1 MTCKASLATLVA
13 FLIAISVLT
22 IIPTFAAEDCC
33 TPEATAK
40 IAAKAGFVD
49 IVGIKLGM
57 SANAAIAALKAHNAK
72 LQTHTS
78 SPVTVDLFPK
88 IQFVENAGAEYSSG
102 SGDSEAISLHFT
114 MAPSPQTVWRILRA
128 VNYQGDGKPA
138 AANVIAALRQKY
150 GPEDGSMNSPQVV
163 KSLGVELIDAYWVF
177 DASGKKVSPQQSK
190 LFMQNCGPNQVG
202 DETQDMM
209 RLQLPPKPDYW
220 VRRGTDCGDITLVV
234 ANWQPTSPG
243 GMQGPAGLVLRLQVE
258 AVSHPLHRSGF
269 IATERMV
276 RGAEE
281 GQANKEQQKGK
292 QVKPVL

>member
-1 MTCKASLATLVA
+1 MGKVTFAKA
-13 FLIAISVLT
+13 AIFVFAMSVHT
-22 IIPTFAAEDCC
+22 TEVTFAAENCC
-33 TPEATAK
+33 TPDATAK
-40 IAAKAGFVD
+40 IAARAGFVD
-49 IVGIKLGM
+49 IAGIKLGM
-57 SANAAIAALKAHNAK
+57 PAKDAMAALKTHNAK

-78 SPVTVDLFPK
+78 SPMTFDLLPNVR
-88 IQFVENAGAEYSSG
+88 FVESGGAQYSSG
-102 SGDSEAISLHFT
+102 NGESEAISLHFT
-114 MAPSPQTVWRILRA
+114 MTPNPQTVWRILRA
-128 VNYQGDGKPA
+128 VNYEGDGRPA

-163 KSLGVELIDAYWVF
+163 KSFGVELIDAYWVF
-177 DASGKKVSPQQSK
+177 DANGKKVTSQQAK
-190 LFMQNCGPNQVG
+190 MFMQNCGPNQVG
-202 DETQDMM
+202 DETQDVM

-258 AVSHPLHRSGF
+258 AVSHPLHRSAF

-276 RGAEE
+276 RQAEE
-281 GQANKEQQKGK
+281 NQTNKEQQKGK